1 MTKKIAFQGAKG
13 AYSDLAC
20 REACPDYESLSCT
33 SFDEAFAMTRSGQA
47 DLAMIPVDNTLA
59 GRVADVH
66 RLLPQG
72 DLFVIGEHF
81 QPIHHALVGVRGATI
96 DDITDVHSHVHAL
109 PQCQKLIKKYNMT
122 PHVQADTAS
131 AARDVSAWGR
141 KECAAISSTLA
152 AELYNLDV
160 LKENVEDADHNTT
173 RFLILSR
180 EKQTPVYDAQSKVIT
195 SFIFNVRNIPSALYK
210 AMGGF
215 ATNNIQMTKLES
227 YIDAQF
233 NAAHFYAEVEAHPD
247 EQGFIYAMDE
257 LQFFA
262 KKVLML
268 GSYQA
273 HPFRVTAS
281 A

>member
-20 REACPDYESLSCT
+20 REACPEYETLPCT
-33 SFDEAFAMTRSGQA
+33 SFDEAFAMARDGHA

-72 DLFVIGEHF
+72 GLFVIGEHF
-81 QPIHHALVGVRGATI
+81 QPIHHALVGVRGAKI
-96 DDITDVHSHVHAL
+96 EDVTDVHSHVHAL
-109 PQCQKLIKKYNMT
+109 PQCQNLIKTYNMK

-131 AARDVSAWGR
+131 AARDVAAWGR

-152 AELYNLDV
+152 AKLYGLDI
-160 LKENVEDADHNTT
+160 LAENVEDADHNTT

-180 EKQTPVYDAQSKVIT
+180 EKQIPAFDEESKVIT

-233 NAAHFYAEVEAHPD
+233 NAAHFYAEVEAHPE
-247 EQGFIYAMDE
+247 EQRFIYAMDE
-257 LQFFA
+257 LEFFA

-268 GSYQA
+268 GSYETHA
-273 HPFRVTAS
+273 FRTTS
-281 A
+281 

>member
-1 MTKKIAFQGAKG
+1 MSKKIAFQGAKG

-20 REACPDYESLSCT
+20 REACPDYESVPCT
-33 SFDEAFAMTRSGQA
+33 SFDEAFRMTREGHT

-72 DLFVIGEHF
+72 ELFVIGEHF
-81 QPIHHALVGVRGATI
+81 QPIHHALVGIKGTKLSEV
-96 DDITDVHSHVHAL
+96 TDVHSHVHAL
-109 PQCQKLIKKYNMT
+109 PQCQNLIQELGLK
-122 PHVQADTAS
+122 PHVHADTAS
-131 AARDVSAWGR
+131 AARDVAQWNK
-141 KECAAISSTLA
+141 KESVAISSTLA
-152 AELYNLDV
+152 AELYGLEI

-173 RFLILSR
+173 RFLVLSR
-180 EKQTPVYDAQSKVIT
+180 EKQVPDFADQDKVIT

-233 NAAHFYAEVEAHPD
+233 KAAHFYAEVEAHPED
-247 EQGFIYAMDE
+247 QRFIYAMEE
-257 LQFFA
+257 LRFFA
-262 KKVLML
+262 KTVLML
-268 GSYQA
+268 GTYKA
-273 HPFRVTAS
+273 HSFRDA
-281 A
+281 